1 MKTSKGE
8 QVIINLLR
16 KDGLK
21 FEREKE
27 FADLRGGRYRYDF
40 YLPALG
46 VLIEYDG
53 EQHFQRVS
61 LFQKTQRDFL
71 KTKGH
76 DRQKNEYA
84 LTHNLRLYRIPY
96 WELDSLTSSRDIFQQ
111 KFEVRSIWH
120 NDDLWRKHENRI
132 QSVIFYYL
140 TTETR
145 RRGRQLDFF
154 EVVKN
159 IGSLLGLFLSITS
172 VVGIVAKFQNKR
184 YKELFDEH
192 SKEIRKNDKKQ
203 TEEITEIKN
212 TLNNLE
218 TKFDN
223 LETKVDGLEKRSDV
237 DEDFNAEICRNVIKD
252 IYYKYNKTQKIPLYE
267 RKMADSLYKI
277 YSEQFHQNSYG
288 QLLYQ
293 EICKWEIDT
302 TDKLTM

>member
-16 KDGLK
+16 KGGLK

-40 YLPALG
+40 YLPTLV

-159 IGSLLGLFLSITS
+159 IGSLLGLFLTCASAIG
-172 VVGIVAKFQNKR
+172 VVAKFQNKY
-184 YKELFDEH
+184 YKRLFDEH
-192 SKEIRKNDKKQ
+192 SEEIRKNDEKQ
-203 TEEITEIKN
+203 TEEIAEIKN
-212 TLNNLE
+212 TLNNLA
-218 TKFDN
+218 
-223 LETKVDGLEKRSDV
+223 TKVDGLEKRFDFV
-237 DEDFNAEICRNVIKD
+237 EDFNAEICRNAIKD

-293 EICKWEIDT
+293 EICKWEIDP